1 MNNPEKQTLD
11 LGAEL
16 DNMYKRWP
24 EVKRFL
30 KSKGCKVADAED
42 IFQEALLIYTRKL
55 NEPEFKLTT
64 EPFNYVMNTCKFIWY
79 NQSRKE
85 KKHRYTELHENVSQ
99 EEEEWIVR
107 ELKLSKIENALSQ
120 IGERCQKLLQLLYDY
135 GLSMS
140 EIAERVGLR
149 NGNAAKVQK
158 FRCIQKVK
166 DIVMKTPEDFDIHH

>member
-1 MNNPEKQTLD
+1 MNNPTKQTHD
-11 LGAEL
+11 LRAEL
-16 DNMYKRWP
+16 DILYKRWP

-55 NEPEFKLTT
+55 NEPEFQLST

-85 KKHRYTELHENVSQ
+85 KKHRYTEIHENVSQ
-99 EEEEWIVR
+99 EEEEWILK
-107 ELKLSKIENALSQ
+107 ELKLSKIERALSL
-120 IGERCQKLLQLLYDY
+120 IGEKCQLLLQMLYDH
-135 GLSMS
+135 GLNMS
-140 EIAERVGLR
+140 EIATRIGLR

-166 DIVMKTPEDFDIHH
+166 DIVMNAPDDYDVHN

>member
-1 MNNPEKQTLD
+1 MNNPTKQTLD
-11 LGAEL
+11 LRAEL
-16 DNMYKRWP
+16 DILYKRWP

-30 KSKGCKVADAED
+30 KSKGCKVPDAED

-55 NEPEFKLTT
+55 NEPDFELTT
-64 EPFNYVMNTCKFIWY
+64 DPFNYVMNTSKFLWY

-85 KKHRYTELHENVSQ
+85 NKYRYTEIHENVSS
-99 EEEEWIVR
+99 EEEEWITK
-107 ELKLSKIENALSQ
+107 ELKLSKIEKALSQ
-120 IGERCQKLLQLLYDY
+120 IGEKCQKLLQLLYDH

-140 EIAERVGLR
+140 EIAERIGLR

-166 DIVMKTPEDFDIHH
+166 DIVMKSPGNFDIHN

>member
-1 MNNPEKQTLD
+1 MNNPIKQSTD
-11 LGAEL
+11 LRVEL
-16 DNMYKRWP
+16 DTLYKRWP

-55 NEPEFKLTT
+55 NEPDFELTS
-64 EPFNYVMNTCKFIWY
+64 EPFNYVLNTCKFIWY

-85 KKHRYTELHENVSQ
+85 SKHRHTEIHENVLQ
-99 EEEEWIVR
+99 EEADWILK
-107 ELKLSKIENALSQ
+107 ELKLSKIEKALSQ
-120 IGERCQKLLQLLYDY
+120 IGQRCQKLLQLLYDQ

-140 EIAERVGLR
+140 EIAERIGLR

-166 DIVMKTPEDFDIHH
+166 DIVLNAPEDYDIHH

>member
-1 MNNPEKQTLD
+1 MNNPTKQSFD
-11 LGAEL
+11 LRSEL
-16 DNMYKRWP
+16 DTMYKRWP

-55 NEPEFKLTT
+55 NEPDFILTT

-85 KKHRYTELHENVSQ
+85 KKHRYIELHENVSQ
-99 EEEEWIVR
+99 EEEDWIVK

-120 IGERCQKLLQLLYDY
+120 IGEKCQKLLQLLYDK
-135 GLSMS
+135 GLSMT
-140 EIAERVGLR
+140 EIAPQIGLR
-149 NGNAAKVQK
+149 SGNAAKVQK

-166 DIVMKTPEDFDIHH
+166 DIVLKSPADFDIHP